1 MLTECC
7 GGNSPGA
14 KGLNS
19 WRLSRIIASRELV
32 TVDMQK
38 EVSLLVG
45 FFLLLLSGCGKELD
59 QDTLRIGFSQCC
71 DDPWR
76 DVMNREILREV
87 AASAGLSVDIRV
99 AANNNER
106 QIGDIRSL
114 VAQGIDV
121 LLVSPNE
128 SGPLTPVIEEVYR
141 SGIPVILID
150 RKVESP
156 LYTAYI
162 GADNYQV
169 GRVAGSYVADQHREG
184 AEILMIELPQ
194 AISPGVERSRGFRA
208 AIAANPAL
216 SIVESMQANGV
227 EDINRQLPGMLQRHP
242 GVGVIFG
249 HTDLFAELAYI
260 IAAGQGRAD
269 SLSFVGIDGIPGT
282 GRGIEAVEDG
292 ILNASIL
299 YPTGGAEAV
308 RLIRAVTNDLPFEK
322 ENRLETIV
330 IDPGNATILH
340 NQMKQ
345 VNNLQREIDEQV
357 SRLDDLRAIYQSQ
370 RTYILFLAVSLL
382 LVLVF
387 GISAWRSL
395 QSRKAA
401 VRDLEQKN
409 EEIRGNERAL
419 RKLSEEVNA
428 ATQAKVNFFTNVSHE
443 LRTPL
448 TLILGF
454 VEDLLPTSKLNRA
467 QEQSVAHIRRN
478 AHRLL
483 ELVNQLMDFRKLESG
498 SMDVRARQL
507 DLVDYVR
514 QIMSSFQP
522 TAARR
527 GIDLRLITRAGEVPV
542 WIDAPKFDKVLFN
555 LLSNAFKFTPDGGR
569 VHLVLQTDERAG
581 RVELAVED
589 NGEGMTSEETGHVFE
604 AFFQGGSGRNRG
616 TGLGLSLSRSL
627 VELQGGT
634 IGATSRKGEGSR
646 FTVHLPLGR
655 DHLTDDQVD
664 TTTSV
669 GYLPAECPSSDLE
682 ELPALESG
690 QGGARAANPEQLL
703 IIEDNEELQAFLR
716 FKLSPLYQLLQATD
730 GDTGL
735 RTALDYTPDLIICD
749 VSLPGIDGIE
759 LTRRL
764 RGDLRTSHIPIFLLT
779 ARSFTEQRL
788 EGIQAG
794 ADAYL
799 TKPFNIQLLTA
810 RIAAALRNREILRE
824 SFATDLT
831 TTAGGADSE
840 LNLPD
845 NVSDLDRDFLLRFTR
860 YVAENHGDQDF
871 NISTLSRE
879 LGLSRSQL
887 YRKVK
892 ALLGESVGGYV
903 ERIRLERAEKLLAEG
918 TLSVADIAYAVGY
931 SSPDYFARVFKSKYD
946 VPPSKFQPSAGN

>member
-1 MLTECC
+1 MRPLLQIPHCP
-7 GGNSPGA
+7 S
-14 KGLNS
+14 S
-19 WRLSRIIASRELV
+19 SRCRPAEL
-32 TVDMQK
+32 
-38 EVSLLVG
+38 E
-45 FFLLLLSGCGKELD
+45 
-59 QDTLRIGFSQCC
+59 
-71 DDPWR
+71 
-76 DVMNREILREV
+76 EI
-87 AASAGLSVDIRV
+87 
-99 AANNNER
+99 
-106 QIGDIRSL
+106 
-114 VAQGIDV
+114 
-121 LLVSPNE
+121 
-128 SGPLTPVIEEVYR
+128 T
-141 SGIPVILID
+141 
-150 RKVESP
+150 
-156 LYTAYI
+156 
-162 GADNYQV
+162 
-169 GRVAGSYVADQHREG
+169 
-184 AEILMIELPQ
+184 
-194 AISPGVERSRGFRA
+194 
-208 AIAANPAL
+208 
-216 SIVESMQANGV
+216 
-227 EDINRQLPGMLQRHP
+227 RQLPGILDRHP
-242 GVGVIFG
+242 NLRVVFG
-249 HTDLFAELAYI
+249 HTDLFAEMAYI
-260 IAAGQGRAD
+260 IASDRGRAD
-269 SLSFVGIDGIPGT
+269 SLFFVGIDGIPGT

-292 ILNASIL
+292 ILDASIL
-299 YPTGGAEAV
+299 YPTGGAEAI
-308 RLIRAVTNDLPFEK
+308 RLIRAVVNDLPFEK

-330 IDPGNATILH
+330 IDSGNATILH

-345 VNNLQREIDEQV
+345 VYNLQDEIDDQV

-370 RTYILFLAVSLL
+370 RTYILVLAISLL

-409 EEIRGNERAL
+409 EEIRRNEREL
-419 RKLSEEVNA
+419 RKLAEEVNL

-454 VEDLLPTSKLNRA
+454 VDDLLPTTTKLTRI
-467 QEQSVAHIRRN
+467 QEQSVSHIRRN

-498 SMDVRARQL
+498 AMDLRARQL
-507 DLVDYVR
+507 DLAEYVR
-514 QIMSSFQP
+514 QVMSSFEP
-522 TAARR
+522 TADRR
-527 GIDLRLITRAGEVPV
+527 GIDLQLITRAGEVPV
-542 WIDAPKFDKVLFN
+542 WIDAAKFDKVLFN

-569 VHLVLQTDERAG
+569 VHLILQADERAG
-581 RVELAVED
+581 RVQLTVED
-589 NGEGMTSEETGHVFE
+589 NGEGMTSEETEHVFE
-604 AFFQGGSGRNRG
+604 TFFQGSGGRNRG
-616 TGLGLSLSRSL
+616 TGLGLSLARSL
-627 VELQGGT
+627 VELHGGSIT
-634 IGATSRKGEGSR
+634 AASRKGEGSR
-646 FTVHLPLGR
+646 FTVQLPLGR
-655 DHLTDDQVD
+655 DHLSDEQLD
-664 TTTSV
+664 TQTF
-669 GYLPAECPSSDLE
+669 GQYLPSERPSSDLE
-682 ELPALESG
+682 ELAALETGSV
-690 QGGARAANPEQLL
+690 GAAAFNSEQLL
-703 IIEDNEELQAFLR
+703 IIEDNEELQAFLS

-749 VSLPGIDGIE
+749 VSMPGMDGIE

-788 EGIQAG
+788 EGIRAG

-810 RIAAALRNREILRE
+810 RIAAALRNRQILRE

-831 TTAGGADSE
+831 ITENGADSE

-845 NVSDLDRDFLLRFTR
+845 NVSELDRDFLLRFTR

-903 ERIRLERAEKLLAEG
+903 ERVRLERAEKLLAEG
-918 TLSVADIAYAVGY
+918 TLSVADIAYDVGY

-946 VPPSKFQPSAGN
+946 VPPSKFQPSAGD